1 MKFGD
6 VFKIAL
12 HNLWHNKSR
21 TVLTVIIVTIV
32 SSLIMALCLLGI
44 AFIQNQTDV
53 SKIVFE
59 TRGTTYSAES
69 RYERRGE
76 STSYYKPYTQNE
88 IAHIDAAVEEYKHIV
103 DTVTYSIENICTSD
117 ICWQYYAINGSTED
131 ILTGSSYI
139 EMINQLNRYGEYF
152 YLYNARFADFGM
164 YNVPKENLIKEGR
177 LWTQADKNTP
187 NIWLNA
193 DYIRTLQKRGITV
206 KIGDK
211 LTVCTLLQAERGTN
225 DTSVSDLNFRTAEYS
240 VCGIFDPALLKTS
253 DWDRSPVVIADG
265 AYFMRQFAGTYD
277 VIQVEMTYRPPQTDY
292 DYNAVYSDMKALTER
307 MNEGLETYLNWD
319 DKEVSPFSC
328 SYVEEMRMTVLMS
341 IFIMAVVIILGLL
354 ILILSVGSVANTIII
369 SVDKNRKFIG
379 LMKAMGLN
387 QRGVKKIVT
396 CESLVQIILGV
407 LVGVAVLFL
416 LQPVVLS
423 LMESMFAS
431 MFAYYEVE
439 FAVSVRIPFYL
450 PMVTALLFFLF
461 ASLFSR
467 GSLGKIARQDVIST
481 ISEVA

>member
-1 MKFGD
+1 M
-6 VFKIAL
+6 
-12 HNLWHNKSR
+12 
-21 TVLTVIIVTIV
+21 
-32 SSLIMALCLLGI
+32 
-44 AFIQNQTDV
+44 
-53 SKIVFE
+53 
-59 TRGTTYSAES
+59 
-69 RYERRGE
+69 
-76 STSYYKPYTQNE
+76 
-88 IAHIDAAVEEYKHIV
+88 
-103 DTVTYSIENICTSD
+103 
-117 ICWQYYAINGSTED
+117 
-131 ILTGSSYI
+131 
-139 EMINQLNRYGEYF
+139 
-152 YLYNARFADFGM
+152 
-164 YNVPKENLIKEGR
+164 
-177 LWTQADKNTP
+177 
-187 NIWLNA
+187 
-193 DYIRTLQKRGITV
+193 
-206 KIGDK
+206 
-211 LTVCTLLQAERGTN
+211 QAERGTN

>member
-1 MKFGD
+1 M
-6 VFKIAL
+6 
-12 HNLWHNKSR
+12 
-21 TVLTVIIVTIV
+21 LTVIIVTIV

-103 DTVTYSIENICTSD
+103 DTVTYSIENIYTSD
-117 ICWQYYAINGSTED
+117 TCWQYYAINGSTED